1 METSGK
7 HKWQVRFA
15 VLVIFAIGF
24 SAGALSMNFYRSRH
38 ATPPPTTTTGR
49 LDRVINRLSLTAEQ
63 ESQVRTIFDDAR
75 SQLTEIRKGSEPKF
89 REVRL
94 RTDERLQ
101 SVLSP
106 EQWSQFQ
113 QMREEFKGRRPYKR
127 DRIKDQP

>member
-7 HKWQVRFA
+7 NKWQVRFA

-24 SAGALSMNFYRSRH
+24 AAGALSMNFYRWHRPAPQS
-38 ATPPPTTTTGR
+38 AAATGR
-49 LDRVINRLSLTAEQ
+49 LDRVINRLGLNSEQ
-63 ESQVRTIFDDAR
+63 EGQVRAIFDDAR
-75 SQLTEIRKGSEPKF
+75 SQLTQIRKESEPKF

-106 EQWSQFQ
+106 EQWAQFQ
-113 QMREEFKGRRPYKR
+113 QMREEFRGRGPYKR
-127 DRIKDQP
+127 ERIKGQP